1 MTIDPLIAPVLQHL
15 QRQPQPVAIEAAYLL
30 LRLVTHGLT
39 RERFLAQADAELT
52 LPYQRQA
59 LSLAMQLVSLIE
71 AQERVDIQ
79 LLSGKRRAAYATHLT
94 HAILNADD
102 AVDHIKP
109 EQIDAELREL
119 SLLA

>member
-15 QRQPQPVAIEAAYLL
+15 RSQPRPVAVEAAYLL

-59 LSLAMQLVSLIE
+59 LNLAMELVSLIE
-71 AQERVDIQ
+71 VQERVDIQ
-79 LLSGKRRAAYATHLT
+79 ILSGPRRAAYAAHLT
-94 HAILNADD
+94 HAILNAEDD
-102 AVDHIKP
+102 VDRVKP

-119 SLLA
+119 SLLS

>member
-1 MTIDPLIAPVLQHL
+1 MTIDPLIAPVLQGL
-15 QRQPQPVAIEAAYLL
+15 QRQSRPVAIEAAYLL
-30 LRLVTHGLT
+30 LRLVTHRLT

-59 LSLAMQLVSLIE
+59 LNLAMELVSLIE

-79 LLSGKRRAAYATHLT
+79 VLSGQRRAAYAAHLT
-94 HAILNADD
+94 HTILHADD
-102 AVDHIKP
+102 DVDHIRP

-119 SLLA
+119 SLLT